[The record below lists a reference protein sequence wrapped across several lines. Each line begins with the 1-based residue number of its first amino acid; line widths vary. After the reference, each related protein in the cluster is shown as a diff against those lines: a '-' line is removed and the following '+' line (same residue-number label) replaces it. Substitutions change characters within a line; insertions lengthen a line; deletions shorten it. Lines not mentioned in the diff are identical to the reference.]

1 MSHDLEQREIDGQ
14 TVTSFVGARDAAWH
28 RLGTVFEDVDGI
40 TVAKALQTLDAGEI
54 VATENVQAPLITAD
68 GVTLVTDVTK
78 KMTVR
83 VRSTGATPLGVVAQ
97 KYQVIQEAEAFG
109 FLDSIVDSGDALVSA
124 AGLLNDGRRAFCTLK
139 LPSNIL
145 IGGVDA
151 VDMYLFCVTSH
162 DGTLAT
168 TAAATPIRVVCQ
180 NTVTAAL
187 AGATRTWKVRHTPGA
202 SKKIEEA
209 RRALDLS
216 FSYEDAFKVEA
227 EALLATKVTKKQYEA
242 MVKVL
247 FPAPAKDAKAQATT
261 AYESKLGTLMGLWSA
276 DTQVDIKNTAWGAY
290 NALVEY
296 GDWFRGTRGA
306 DDEVAQ
312 QFYTSLTSGMGTV
325 RTLADYKDQALTV
338 VKAKAGIK

>member
-1 MSHDLEQREIDGQ
+1 MSHDLEQREIDGK
-14 TVTSFVGARDAAWH
+14 TITSFVGARDAAWH
-28 RLGTVFEDVDGI
+28 RLGTVFEDLDGI
-40 TVAKALQTLDAGEI
+40 TVAKALETLDAGEV
-54 VATENVQAPLITAD
+54 VATENVQAPLLTDD
-68 GVTLVTDVTK
+68 GVTMVTDTTK

-97 KYQVIQEAEAFG
+97 KYQIIQEAEAFG
-109 FLDSIVDSGDALVSA
+109 FLDAIIDSGEALVSA

-209 RRALDLS
+209 RRALDLTHG
-216 FSYEDAFKVEA
+216 YEEAFRFEA
-227 EALLATKVTKKQYEA
+227 EQLLATKITKKQYEA
-242 MVKVL
+242 MIKVI
-247 FPAPAKDAKAQATT
+247 FPAPAKDAKPQAIT
-261 AYESKLGTLMGLWSA
+261 AYETKLGTLTGLWGA

-290 NALVEY
+290 NAFVEY
-296 GDWFRGTRGA
+296 GDWFRGTRGTEDA
-306 DDEVAQ
+306 AGQ

-325 RTLADYKDQALTV
+325 RTLADYKDRALTV

>member
-1 MSHDLEQREIDGQ
+1 MSHDLEQREINGQ
-14 TVTSFVGARDAAWH
+14 TVTSFVGAREAAWH

-40 TVAKALQTLDAGEI
+40 TVEKALETLDAGAI
-54 VATENVQAPLITAD
+54 VATENVQAPLITD
-68 GVTLVTDVTK
+68 EGVTLVTDTTK

-97 KYQVIQEAEAFG
+97 KYQVIQESEAFG
-109 FLDSIVDSGDALVSA
+109 FLNSIVDSGDALVSA

-151 VDMYLFCVTSH
+151 IDMYLFVVTSH

-180 NTVTAAL
+180 NTVSAAL
-187 AGATRTWKVRHTPGA
+187 QGATRTWKVRHTPGA

-216 FSYEDAFKVEA
+216 FGYEEAFKFEA
-227 EALLATKVTKKQYEA
+227 ERLFAVKVDKKKYES
-242 MVKVL
+242 MVKVM
-247 FPAPAKDAKAQATT
+247 FPAPAKDAAKQAHTS
-261 AYESKLGTLMGLWSA
+261 YEKVYGTLMGLWGA

-296 GDWFRGTRGA
+296 GDWFRGTRGQ

-325 RTLADYKDQALTV
+325 RTLADYKDRALTV

>member
-14 TVTSFVGARDAAWH
+14 TITSFVGAREDAWH

-40 TVAKALQTLDAGEI
+40 TVEKALETLDAGEI
-54 VATENVQAPLITAD
+54 VATENVQAPLITPE
-68 GVTLVTDVTK
+68 GVTLVTDTTK

-109 FLDSIVDSGDALVSA
+109 FLNSIVDTGEALVSA

-139 LPSNIL
+139 LPHNIL

-151 VDMYLFCVTSH
+151 IDSYIFVITSH

-168 TAAATPIRVVCQ
+168 TAAVTPIRVVCK
-180 NTVTAAL
+180 NTVTMAL
-187 AGATRTWKVRHTPGA
+187 QGAVRTWKVRHTPGA

-216 FSYEDAFKVEA
+216 FAYEEAWKVEA

-247 FPAPAKDAKAQATT
+247 FPAPAKDAKVQATT
-261 AYESKLGTLMGLWSA
+261 AYETKLGTLMGLWSA

-296 GDWFRGTRGA
+296 GDWFRGTRGTEDA
-306 DDEVAQ
+306 AGQ